1 MIIKLFKFFLQI
13 LVCYF
18 IGLNLL
24 LAEEFNFNATEI
36 NLSNEG
42 NVLEAKKNV
51 TVTDQAGLIIKADR
65 VLYNKKDSLL
75 IASGNVTISNKEK
88 NIIIKSKKINYNNK
102 SKIIFSDLQTLI
114 SINNKY
120 RVKLDDFSFL
130 QKQKKITSTKKT
142 YISDNI
148 KNKIELEQFKFSI
161 KENQISGSNFTLI
174 DNIDN
179 KYYFDEAIIDL
190 AQNEV
195 FAKDFTINFTNS
207 LFGNKNNEPRMKGRA
222 VYKLKDMTIVKKG
235 VFTTCKKRDKCPPWV
250 ISADEIKHDKLKK
263 TISYKNAW
271 LKIYD
276 VPAFYFPSFFHPD
289 PTVKRQSGFL
299 APSITNSS
307 NLGTTINIPYFYALT
322 DNKDFT
328 FQPKIYSANTALIK
342 TEYREVNKNSNHI
355 ADFSLSKNNKS
366 KKNSFNSTE
375 SHFFSNSKFNLDID
389 LFKESTLE
397 LNLEGVS
404 DDLYLKSHKFDST
417 LIKNTAVLNNF
428 LTFSGSN
435 DDLYFNS
442 SIEVYENLNKDKNDR
457 FEFIY
462 PNFQIAKEINIDESF
477 NGSLF
482 FDVSGY
488 QKTYDTNVNEAN
500 IINNL
505 NFNSIPR
512 ITKNGFNSNYKFQ
525 LKNLN
530 TNSKNST
537 VYKDDTHYD
546 AMASFVYKSSLPLA
560 KETENG
566 YNYLTPTFSLM
577 FSPNKTK
584 NLADKN
590 RRIDFNN
597 IFSFNRIGQNDA
609 VEGGQSITLGSKYA
623 RANKENKEFLAFGLA
638 TVIRNKKDDNLP
650 KTSTL
655 NDKVSNIV
663 GNLNIKPSDSFN
675 INYDFSIENDLKT
688 LNYNLLN
695 VGLNVNNFITEFEF
709 MEESNAIG
717 SDSHI
722 ALKSGYQFD
731 DNNSLSFKTRKNNK
745 TNLTEF
751 YNLIYEFK
759 NDCLTA
765 AINYNKDY
773 YTDRTLKPEEQIF
786 FSITIMP
793 FGKISSP
800 GYIK

>member
-1 MIIKLFKFFLQI
+1 MITRLFKFFLQI
-13 LVCYF
+13 IIFYF
-18 IGLNLL
+18 VSLNLL
-24 LAEEFNFNATEI
+24 LAEEFFFDAAEI
-36 NLSNEG
+36 NLSSDG
-42 NVLEAKKNV
+42 NILEAKKNV
-51 TVTDQAGLIIKADR
+51 NVTDNSGLTIEADR
-65 VLYNKKDSLL
+65 VLYNKTNSLL
-75 IASGNVTISNKEK
+75 TASGNVTILNKEK
-88 NIIIKSKKINYNNK
+88 NIIIKSKKIKYNNK
-102 SKIIFSDLQTLI
+102 SKIIFSNLQTSILI
-114 SINNKY
+114 DNKY
-120 RVKLDDFSFL
+120 KIKLDDFTFL

-142 YISDNI
+142 YGTDDI
-148 KNKIELEQFKFSI
+148 KNKMELEKFKFSI
-161 KENQISGSNFTLI
+161 NDNQISGSNLTLI
-174 DNIDN
+174 DNADN
-179 KYYFDEAIIDL
+179 KYYFNKAIIDL
-190 AQNEV
+190 VKNEV
-195 FAKDFTINFTNS
+195 FAKDFTINFMNT

-222 VYKLKDMTIVKKG
+222 VYKLENMTIEKKG
-235 VFTTCKKRDKCPPWV
+235 VFTTCKKKDKCPPWV
-250 ISADEIKHDKLKK
+250 ISADEIRHDKIKK
-263 TISYKNAW
+263 RISYKNAW

-276 VPAFYFPSFFHPD
+276 VPTFYFPSFFHPD

-299 APSITNSS
+299 APSITNSR
-307 NLGTTINIPYFYALT
+307 NMGTSINIPYFYALA

-328 FQPKIYSANTALIK
+328 IQPKIYSANTALIK
-342 TEYREVNKNSNHI
+342 TEYRQINKNSNHI

-366 KKNSFNSTE
+366 EKSSFNSTE
-375 SHFFSNSKFNLDID
+375 SHFFSNSKFNLNVN
-389 LFKESTLE
+389 LFKQSTLE

-404 DDLYLKSHKFDST
+404 DDLYLKSHKLDSN
-417 LIKNTAVLNNF
+417 LVKNTAVLNNF

-442 SIEVYENLNKDKNDR
+442 SIEVYENLNKNKNDR
-457 FEFIY
+457 YEFIY
-462 PNFQIAKEINIDESF
+462 PNFEIAKEIEIDENI

-482 FDVSGY
+482 LDISGY

-505 NFNSIPR
+505 NFFSTPH
-512 ITKNGFNSNYKFQ
+512 ITKNGFNNNYKIQ

-530 TNSKNST
+530 TNSKNSK

-546 AMASFVYKSSLPLA
+546 AMASIVYKSSLPMN
-560 KETENG
+560 KETKNG
-566 YNYLTPTFSLM
+566 YNYITPTFSLM

-584 NLADKN
+584 NIADKN
-590 RRIDFNN
+590 RRIDLNN

-609 VEGGQSITLGSKYA
+609 VEGGQSITVGSTYS
-623 RANKENKEFLAFGLA
+623 RANKENKEFLGFGLA
-638 TVIRNKKDDNLP
+638 TVIRNKKDENLP

-655 NDKVSNIV
+655 NDKVSNVV
-663 GNLNIKPSDSFN
+663 GTLNIKPSESFD
-675 INYDFSIENDLKT
+675 INYDFSIENNLKT

-709 MEESNAIG
+709 MEESNAVG

-722 ALKSGYQFD
+722 ALKSGYQFN

-793 FGKISSP
+793 LGKISSP
-800 GYIK
+800 GYLR